1 MPGSPLWGSPQA
13 GSPIRT
19 VNQAI
24 PHYLS
29 PLVSSVNVGQAV
41 LGSPNTLKLTL
52 NPSGVYTGLYG
63 EQTNAGGTT
72 TQLITSGMVEFATTG
87 GTGETVGY
95 PSF

>member
-29 PLVSSVNVGQAV
+29 PLVSSINVGQAV

-52 NPSGVYTGLYG
+52 NPSGVYTAPFG

-72 TQLITSGMVEFATTG
+72 TQLITNPMTEYATSS
-87 GTGETVGY
+87 GETVGY